1 MDSRAQ
7 DWIGAGLKR
16 RDFLCA
22 SIAAAVGFSLQRAAF
37 ATTVSDRTASDALLD
52 LSLTDVVGRIKS
64 SHLRA
69 QDYVESLLA
78 HTLAHRDLN
87 AFISHVPSQVRSAA
101 KSIDEHVKAGAQLG
115 PLAGAALAIKDNI
128 DVAGYRTTAGT
139 RGLDNWSPAVS
150 APVAQAVLD
159 AHGIVMG
166 KANMHEMAF
175 GISSNNQHS
184 GAVRNPYNPAM
195 IPGGSSGGTGV
206 AVAARLATAGLGS
219 DTGGSVRV
227 PAALCGVVGFRPT
240 VRRYSQLG
248 VVPIS
253 STRDTVGPMARTVAD
268 VRLLDSVLAM
278 REQASGELAL
288 QGARL
293 GVPRDFFY
301 ENLDAELALVIEDAL
316 RQLRAAGAILV
327 DVGIPNIN
335 ALNTAVSFPVAL
347 FEQPREFGVYL
358 ARANSGISARQVAE
372 QIAGSYEKTMLMAQL
387 DPSEA
392 VTVQDYQDAMIIHR
406 PALQRAYA
414 EYFSANEL
422 VALVVPA
429 TPLPARPIGQDDT
442 VELNG
447 KQEPTFVTFM
457 RNADP
462 PTNAALPC
470 LSVPAGLTAGGLPV
484 GLEFVGPHGQDQQI
498 LALGAAYEALRPP
511 LPWPSLPGR

>member
-1 MDSRAQ
+1 
-7 DWIGAGLKR
+7 
-16 RDFLCA
+16 
-22 SIAAAVGFSLQRAAF
+22 
-37 ATTVSDRTASDALLD
+37 
-52 LSLTDVVGRIKS
+52 
-64 SHLRA
+64 
-69 QDYVESLLA
+69 
-78 HTLAHRDLN
+78 
-87 AFISHVPSQVRSAA
+87 
-101 KSIDEHVKAGAQLG
+101 
-115 PLAGAALAIKDNI
+115 
-128 DVAGYRTTAGT
+128 
-139 RGLDNWSPAVS
+139 
-150 APVAQAVLD
+150 
-159 AHGIVMG
+159 
-166 KANMHEMAF
+166 
-175 GISSNNQHS
+175 
-184 GAVRNPYNPAM
+184 
-195 IPGGSSGGTGV
+195 
-206 AVAARLATAGLGS
+206 
-219 DTGGSVRV
+219 
-227 PAALCGVVGFRPT
+227 
-240 VRRYSQLG
+240 
-248 VVPIS
+248 
-253 STRDTVGPMARTVAD
+253 MARTVAD

-278 REQASGELAL
+278 REQAGGELAL

-301 ENLDAELALVIEDAL
+301 ENLDAELAPVIEDAL

-392 VTVQDYQDAMIIHR
+392 VTVQDYQDAMVIHR